1 VITVSLI
8 GGLGN
13 QMFQYAA
20 GKALAERHRV
30 PLALDVSGFRA
41 IEPRNTPRSF
51 LLDRLRV
58 PEAEQLRGSG
68 ERGDRPADRFVRSL
82 WKQRIDRVL
91 GLAGLPRL
99 ASSTSD
105 YREPHFHY
113 DPAFERLGPAT
124 SLFGYFQSERYFG
137 SIAESLRDCFAPSE
151 ALGAHSAEM
160 LGRIEA
166 SDLPV
171 SVHVRRGDYLKP
183 GTMAVHGILGGP
195 YYRAAINRIESTL
208 DGNADYFVFSDD
220 AAAAEQ
226 MLDFLPKSR
235 FNHVRGDA
243 AHPWEDMTLMSRCRH
258 HVIANSSFSWWGAWL
273 NSSPEKVV
281 IAPRA
286 WFTQPELR
294 LRDTCDLYPP
304 DWVQL

>member
-30 PLALDVSGFRA
+30 PLALDISGFRDYPLRA
-41 IEPRNTPRSF
+41 F

-58 PEAEQLRGSG
+58 PEATSIV
-68 ERGDRPADRFVRSL
+68 PAEPRKPNQKNFARAR
-82 WKQRIDRVL
+82 WKARIDRVF
-91 GLAGLPRL
+91 GKAGLPKL
-99 ASSTSD
+99 GQSPNE

-113 DPAFERLGPAT
+113 DPVFECLGPQTAI
-124 SLFGYFQSERYFG
+124 FGYFQSERYFS
-137 SIAESLRDCFAPSE
+137 SIADSLRDWFSPRQPLSE
-151 ALGAHSAEM
+151 GATAALAQIQLS
-160 LGRIEA
+160 R
-166 SDLPV
+166 LPV
-171 SVHVRRGDYLKP
+171 SVHVRRGDYLNP
-183 GTMAVHGILGGP
+183 STMEVHGILGSP
-195 YYRAAINRIESTL
+195 YYRAAIDRIESAL
-208 DGNADYFVFSDD
+208 GSKVDYFVFSDD

-226 MLDFLPKSR
+226 VLDFLPTSR
-235 FNHVRGDA
+235 FNHVRGDPK
-243 AHPWEDMTLMSRCRH
+243 HPWEDMTLMSRCRH

-286 WFTQPELR
+286 WFTQTGLR